1 VVKLGSNLTTNAAA
15 MEELEQEITTLDEQL
30 QTVVEHV
37 AQLKEKSESAQI
49 AVENS
54 KDDLRKL
61 KTELDEMEEKISEFL
76 QIEV

>member
-1 VVKLGSNLTTNAAA
+1 
-15 MEELEQEITTLDEQL
+15 MEELEQEIATLDEQL